1 MPRHPLK
8 VSAATRRPDVS
19 AATPAQLSSFLC
31 SSQESS
37 SVASATRKGFSTRK
51 TSRDWIPVTSTGM
64 RETGV
69 APSPHRLLRAS
80 LLRSAVDVDGDIFGW
95 DAEGNLSAESVVRI
109 FPPQRPPSVSVATH
123 AQLSSF
129 LCLSQEP
136 SSVVSATRKSLSTR
150 KTSRDWIPVT
160 STGMRETGVPGMRY
174 GRDLPHRL
182 SRPTLTAP
190 SSRHR
195 SRDASP

>member
-19 AATPAQLSSFLC
+19 AVASAQLSSFLC

-37 SVASATRKGFSTRK
+37 SVASATRKGLFTRK
-51 TSRDWIPVTSTGM
+51 TSRDWTPVTSTGM

-95 DAEGNLSAESVVRI
+95 DAEVGVSGEAVVRRLRRSDR
-109 FPPQRPPSVSVATH
+109 PTSRPRPPPNVSVA
-123 AQLSSF
+123 
-129 LCLSQEP
+129 
-136 SSVVSATRKSLSTR
+136 ATTQRLR
-150 KTSRDWIPVT
+150 RGDHPTSPARHPPGRFRRGNHPT
-160 STGMRETGVPGMRY
+160 S
-174 GRDLPHRL
+174 PHSCACHRNPAA
-182 SRPTLTAP
+182 SRPRRGRVFHAK
-190 SSRHR
+190 
-195 SRDASP
+195 DFA